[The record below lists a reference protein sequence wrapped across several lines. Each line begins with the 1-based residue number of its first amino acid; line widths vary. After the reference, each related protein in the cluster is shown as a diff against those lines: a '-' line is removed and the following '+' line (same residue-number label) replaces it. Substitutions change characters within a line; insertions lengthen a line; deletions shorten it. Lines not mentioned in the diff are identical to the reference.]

1 MYRKQNGSMGFSFGR
16 LVTNAIPN
24 FATDGAGVWVEV
36 SPQRRDMLYMHQ
48 INTPEPEALDENAFY
63 VAGVCDRERQSQRIH
78 SALLKNGVLTT
89 PDGLVDTTKI
99 GSKFIHQLAFISQAA
114 QKNLIH
120 LLFWWEEETQRWKK
134 LSEEEKELTSMIL
147 EAEVQAKG
155 STEEET
161 LDQLKFAKERVRMK
175 KRQRPSQRNPAIES
189 DTDATVAKAF
199 NTRRKSDARPG
210 EMPPPYLTVSAPAGL
225 FARE

>member
-1 MYRKQNGSMGFSFGR
+1 MGFSFGR
-16 LVTNAIPN
+16 LITNAIPN

-89 PDGLVDTTKI
+89 PDGLADTTKI
-99 GSKFIHQLAFISQAA
+99 GSKFLHQLAFISQAA

-134 LSEEEKELTSMIL
+134 LSEEEKELTNMIL
-147 EAEVQAKG
+147 EAEAQAKG

-161 LDQLKFAKERVRMK
+161 LDQLKFARERVRMK
-175 KRQRPSQRNPAIES
+175 KRQRPSQRNPAIEA

-199 NTRRKSDARPG
+199 NIRRKSDARPG
-210 EMPPPYLTVSAPAGL
+210 EMPPPYLTVSAPVGL
-225 FARE
+225 SARE

>member
-1 MYRKQNGSMGFSFGR
+1 MGFSFGR
-16 LVTNAIPN
+16 LITNAIPN

-78 SALLKNGVLTT
+78 SGLLKNGVLTT
-89 PDGLVDTTKI
+89 PDGVVDTTKI
-99 GSKFIHQLAFISQAA
+99 GSKFLHQLAFISQAA

-161 LDQLKFAKERVRMK
+161 LDQLKFARERVRMK

-199 NTRRKSDARPG
+199 NIRRKSDARPG
-210 EMPPPYLTVSAPAGL
+210 EMPPPYLTLSAPAGL
-225 FARE
+225 SARE